1 MSLTVSGPPRICAR
15 ALQVKDTSNLIE
27 SPMPGTLLS
36 LSVAAGEEV
45 EAGQEVAVIEAM
57 KMQNVLR
64 APRAGT
70 VLAVHATV
78 GKSLKVDELIA
89 TLAPKEGGAAAELTK

>member
-1 MSLTVSGPPRICAR
+1 MHYYMLAS
-15 ALQVKDTSNLIE
+15 QVKDTSNMIE
-27 SPMPGTLLS
+27 SPMPGILLS
-36 LSVAAGEEV
+36 LSVAAGDEV

-57 KMQNVLR
+57 KMQNLLR

-78 GKSLKVDELIA
+78 GKSLKVEELIA
-89 TLAPKEGGAAAELTK
+89 TLAPKEEEATVAAELTK